1 MSDLKWIKSSYSGAQ
16 STNCVEIAALPN
28 GGRAVRD
35 SKNPDGAILVLTPS
49 QWAELVKSVL

>member
-1 MSDLKWIKSSYSGAQ
+1 MSDLKWIKSSYSGGQ

-35 SKNPDGAILVLTPS
+35 SKNP
-49 QWAELVKSVL
+49 